1 MRMPILHV
9 VTGGAHTTN
18 SSTSSRVW
26 SEKEIFWLQDVIARD
41 YVAMYLEVR
50 VNISSAR
57 PSYQTSLLRGVPC
70 LKWHK
75 VSVTIMGL

>member
-1 MRMPILHV
+1 MPILHV

-18 SSTSSRVW
+18 SSTSSRLW

-57 PSYQTSLLRGVPC
+57 PSY
-70 LKWHK
+70 
-75 VSVTIMGL
+75 

>member
-1 MRMPILHV
+1 MPILHV

-50 VNISSAR
+50 VQYLYGHL
-57 PSYQTSLLRGVPC
+57 PLQRGA
-70 LKWHK
+70 K
-75 VSVTIMGL
+75 IN

>member
-18 SSTSSRVW
+18 SSTSSRLW

-50 VNISSAR
+50 VNISSTR
-57 PSYQTSLLRGVPC
+57 PSYQTSLL
-70 LKWHK
+70 
-75 VSVTIMGL
+75 